1 MDNFEKVEKLRERA
15 GVSYEEAKEA
25 LEKSGWDIL
34 DAMIYLERNGKVKQE
49 GAPSYTT
56 KGGQKNMDFDFDSKE
71 EKKVSVGKL
80 LGRFFS
86 WCGRWLEKGN
96 NNSFCVERKGREIF
110 RMPITVLV
118 LLFLFS
124 AGMVIWLLI
133 IGLFFSMRYRFAG
146 PDVTAVDINQAFDS
160 AADAVE
166 NIKSEF
172 SDTVS
177 KDK

>member
-1 MDNFEKVEKLRERA
+1 
-15 GVSYEEAKEA
+15 
-25 LEKSGWDIL
+25 
-34 DAMIYLERNGKVKQE
+34 
-49 GAPSYTT
+49 
-56 KGGQKNMDFDFDSKE
+56 MDFDFDGKE

-86 WCGRWLEKGN
+86 WCGKWLEKGN

>member
-15 GVSYEEAKEA
+15 NVSYEDAKEA
-25 LEKSGWDIL
+25 LEKSNWDIL
-34 DAMIYLERNGKVKQE
+34 DAMICLERSGKVKQP
-49 GAPSYTT
+49 GASSYTT
-56 KGGQKNMDFDFDSKE
+56 QSSQKDIDFDFDKKE
-71 EKKVSVGKL
+71 EKKVGVGEL

-96 NNSFCVERKGREIF
+96 NNSFCVERNGREVF

-133 IGLFFSMRYRFAG
+133 IGLFFNMRYRFAG
-146 PDVTAVDINQAFDS
+146 PDVAAVDINKAFDS
-160 AADAVE
+160 AADAAE
-166 NIKSEF
+166 SIKNEF
-172 SDTVS
+172 SDAVS
-177 KDK
+177 KNE

>member
-1 MDNFEKVEKLRERA
+1 MDNFEKVEKLKERA
-15 GVSYEEAKEA
+15 DVSYEEAKDA
-25 LEKSGWDIL
+25 LEKSNWDIL
-34 DAMIYLERNGKVKQE
+34 DAIIYLEQSGKVKQ
-49 GAPSYTT
+49 GASGYTT
-56 KGGQKNMDFDFDSKE
+56 RSSQKDVDFDFDKKE
-71 EKKVSVGKL
+71 EKKVGL
-80 LGRFFS
+80 GELCGRFFS

-96 NNSFCVERKGREIF
+96 NNSFCVERKGKEVF

-146 PDVTAVDINQAFDS
+146 PDVAAVDINRAFDS
-160 AADAVE
+160 AADAAE
-166 NIKSEF
+166 SIKSEF
-172 SDTVS
+172 SDTVA